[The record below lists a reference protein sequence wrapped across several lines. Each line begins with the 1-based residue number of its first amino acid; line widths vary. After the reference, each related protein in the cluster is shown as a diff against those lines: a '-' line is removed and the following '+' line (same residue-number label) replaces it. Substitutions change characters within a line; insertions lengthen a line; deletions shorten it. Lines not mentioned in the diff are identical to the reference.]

1 MNARVTQKPLF
12 GRFVF
17 VDVEVVQHY
26 LELARRV
33 GLHDIIHETQEVDR
47 RPPVSH
53 VRDHLAGGNLQGGQ
67 QGLPAMADVFVS
79 PGARFFGPQG
89 Q

>member
-33 GLHDIIHETQEVDR
+33 GLHDIIHET
-47 RPPVSH
+47 
-53 VRDHLAGGNLQGGQ
+53 
-67 QGLPAMADVFVS
+67 
-79 PGARFFGPQG
+79 
-89 Q
+89 